1 MLEPNLLHFQHQPP
15 PPPPQQPL
23 ILTGRG
29 SHSEEDGF
37 DDDEEEIS
45 KNDAGSPISSYS
57 SSSSVSSFSSVN
69 SGVLFNRKGSLAS
82 ILNSD
87 PELLAL
93 EREER
98 LGGYQAYF
106 NANNDGVDVNNNN
119 NSNNASLA
127 DHKKDNIKKRNAPE
141 PTTLVDPKRPRR
153 SSPPQDRQV
162 KGLRLFSKQV
172 CNKVAEKGIT
182 TYNEVA
188 DELAADIQRNSASYD
203 QKNIRR
209 RVYDALNV
217 FMALDIITK
226 DRKEIKWLGLNNDK
240 SFLEEQIQQEE
251 SRQRELS
258 KGIADAKS
266 KLDDTFKQ
274 YLCLEKVVQRNTRA
288 TPSPS
293 KVISFPFFVVSSD
306 NSTSSIT
313 RMSNHESCLSF
324 TENASMMIYR
334 DLEILSHIW
343 RT

>member
-15 PPPPQQPL
+15 PPPPQQQQPPL
-23 ILTGRG
+23 ILGG
-29 SHSEEDGF
+29 KDEDGSD
-37 DDDEEEIS
+37 DDDETS
-45 KNDAGSPISSYS
+45 KNDVGSPISSYS
-57 SSSSVSSFSSVN
+57 SLSSVSSFSSVN
-69 SGVLFNRKGSLAS
+69 SVSFHPVNRKGSLAS

-93 EREER
+93 ERAER
-98 LGGYQAYF
+98 LGGYQTYF
-106 NANNDGVDVNNNN
+106 NANNNGM
-119 NSNNASLA
+119 
-127 DHKKDNIKKRNAPE
+127 DNKNTKKRNAPPVSQQE
-141 PTTLVDPKRPRR
+141 AKRPRK
-153 SSPPQDRQV
+153 STEDRQI

-172 CNKVAEKGIT
+172 CSKVAEKGIT

-188 DELAADIQRNSASYD
+188 DELAADIQRNSASFD

-226 DRKEIKWLGLNNDK
+226 DRKEIKWLGLNNT
-240 SFLEEQIQQEE
+240 SFLEQQIQQEE
-251 SRQRELS
+251 SRQRQLTA
-258 KGIADAKS
+258 KIADSQS

-274 YLCLEKVVQRNTRA
+274 YLCLEKVVQRNTTQPA
-288 TPSPS
+288 N
-293 KVISFPFFVVSSD
+293 KLISFPFFVVSSD
-306 NSTSSIT
+306 SSTKIT
-313 RMSNHESCLSF
+313 SMSNHESCLSF